1 MQQRGEPKLHSKMFL
16 LLVRM
21 SALALLMGGTKVVAA
36 AAAVEGGGGG
46 ASCRQEIPAELI
58 RDLWSRTQQ
67 LIDTLPVRSFIADQ

>member
-1 MQQRGEPKLHSKMFL
+1 MQQSGEPELHSKMFL

-21 SALALLMGGTKVVAA
+21 SALALLMGGTKVAA
-36 AAAVEGGGGG
+36 AAAAAARGG
-46 ASCRQEIPAELI
+46 AEASCQQEIPAELI

>member
-1 MQQRGEPKLHSKMFL
+1 MQQSGEPELHSKMFL

-21 SALALLMGGTKVVAA
+21 SALALLMGGTKVAA

-46 ASCRQEIPAELI
+46 ASCQQEIPAELI

-67 LIDTLPVRSFIADQ
+67 LINTLPVRSFIADQ

>member
-1 MQQRGEPKLHSKMFL
+1 MQQSGKPELHSKMFL

-21 SALALLMGGTKVVAA
+21 SALALLMGGTKVAAAVAA
-36 AAAVEGGGGG
+36 AEGEGGG

-67 LIDTLPVRSFIADQ
+67 LIDMLPVRSFIADQ

>member
-1 MQQRGEPKLHSKMFL
+1 MQQSGEPEPHSKMFL
-16 LLVRM
+16 LLVRL
-21 SALALLMGGTKVVAA
+21 SALALLVGGTKV

-46 ASCRQEIPAELI
+46 ASCQQEIPPELV

>member
-1 MQQRGEPKLHSKMFL
+1 MQHSGEPELHSKMFL

-21 SALALLMGGTKVVAA
+21 SALALLMGGTKVP

-46 ASCRQEIPAELI
+46 ASCQQEIPAELI

-67 LIDTLPVRSFIADQ
+67 LIDTLPVRPFIADQ